1 MASNPEEPNRVL
13 GFSVGA
19 NGPRRDRSDY
29 EEQHVL
35 GFPASWFD
43 DINVEALRW
52 LVHPIQQYR
61 RWSRRRRALGTGGT
75 DERGPDQE
83 AT

>member
-19 NGPRRDRSDY
+19 GPRRDRSAY
-29 EEQHVL
+29 VEQHVL

-43 DINVEALRW
+43 DINVEPLRW
-52 LVHPIQQYR
+52 LVHPVRQYR
-61 RWSRRRRALGTGGT
+61 HWSRRRRASGTGGA
-75 DERGPDQE
+75 DEREPGQV
-83 AT
+83 AR